1 MPDPA
6 TYRPAPGSIPVEPGV
21 YRFRDP
27 HGRVIYVGKAK
38 SLRSRLNSY
47 FADLSG
53 LAPRTR
59 QMVMAAAGV
68 EWTVV
73 NTEVEALQLEYNW
86 IKEFDPRFNIRYR
99 DDKSYPVLAVTL
111 NEEYPRLMV
120 YRGPRRKGVRYF
132 GPYSHA
138 WAIRETLDLLT
149 RVFPARTCS
158 GGVFKRHNQIDRPCL
173 LGYIDKCS
181 APCVGRV
188 SADEHRRIV
197 LDFCDFLAGK
207 TDRLVR
213 EMEQQMN
220 DAAAELDFERAA
232 RLRDNISA
240 LRRALEKQTVVL
252 GDGTDAD
259 VVAFA
264 DEELEAAVQVFHVRG
279 GRVRGQRGWI
289 IEKSGEPGESDPGV
303 SGRTVP
309 HAVLRRPGRTRSV
322 RPTRRRTRCRGRC
335 WCRCCRTTPTSWRPG
350 CLRCGARGCR
360 CGCRSEGTS
369 GRSPRR
375 SSATRRMRWRST
387 S

>member
-47 FADLSG
+47 FADIAG

-59 QMVMAAAGV
+59 QMVMAAGSV

-73 NTEVEALQLEYNW
+73 STEVEALQLEYNW

-158 GGVFKRHNQIDRPCL
+158 AGVFKRHKPDR
-173 LGYIDKCS
+173 S
-181 APCVGRV
+181 AVPAWATST
-188 SADEHRRIV
+188 SARRRASGGSPPTSTGRIV

-207 TDRLVR
+207 TDRLAR
-213 EMEQQMN
+213 DME
-220 DAAAELDFERAA
+220 
-232 RLRDNISA
+232 
-240 LRRALEKQTVVL
+240 RR
-252 GDGTDAD
+252 
-259 VVAFA
+259 
-264 DEELEAAVQVFHVRG
+264 
-279 GRVRGQRGWI
+279 
-289 IEKSGEPGESDPGV
+289 
-303 SGRTVP
+303 
-309 HAVLRRPGRTRSV
+309 
-322 RPTRRRTRCRGRC
+322 
-335 WCRCCRTTPTSWRPG
+335 
-350 CLRCGARGCR
+350 
-360 CGCRSEGTS
+360 
-369 GRSPRR
+369 
-375 SSATRRMRWRST
+375 
-387 S
+387 

>member
-59 QMVMAAAGV
+59 QMVMTAAGV

-86 IKEFDPRFNIRYR
+86 IKEFDPRFNVRYR

-120 YRGPRRKGVRYF
+120 YRGARRKGVRYF

-149 RVFPARTCS
+149 PCLPGTHLF
-158 GGVFKRHNQIDRPCL
+158 GGSFQAAQSDRPTV
-173 LGYIDKCS
+173 
-181 APCVGRV
+181 PTRV
-188 SADEHRRIV
+188 HR
-197 LDFCDFLAGK
+197 
-207 TDRLVR
+207 
-213 EMEQQMN
+213 QM
-220 DAAAELDFERAA
+220 FG
-232 RLRDNISA
+232 S
-240 LRRALEKQTVVL
+240 
-252 GDGTDAD
+252 
-259 VVAFA
+259 
-264 DEELEAAVQVFHVRG
+264 VRG
-279 GRVRGQRGWI
+279 AG
-289 IEKSGEPGESDPGV
+289 D
-303 SGRTVP
+303 
-309 HAVLRRPGRTRSV
+309 
-322 RPTRRRTRCRGRC
+322 RRRTPADRRGL
-335 WCRCCRTTPTSWRPG
+335 
-350 CLRCGARGCR
+350 LRL
-360 CGCRSEGTS
+360 
-369 GRSPRR
+369 PRR
-375 SSATRRMRWRST
+375 QDRPADP
-387 S
+387 